1 MWVLSFLPDAWIAW
15 CVHAFF
21 TLGII
26 GLIVGSFASALPLI
40 DQYGKIIKIVSV
52 VILAGSIYFEG
63 GLNVEREWRARVAEM
78 EDKVKLAE
86 EKSREVNTVIK
97 TKYIEKIKIVKETT
111 NANIQYVEKVV
122 TKYDNL
128 CTLSNAAIVLH
139 DSASQNI
146 MARSAGGT
154 VEGTSDVKA
163 STLVGTVT
171 ENYGTYYEIREQ
183 LIAWQAWYK
192 EQKKI
197 ADEVK

>member
-21 TLGII
+21 TLGIT

-40 DQYGKIIKIVSV
+40 GQYGRIIKIVSV
-52 VILAGSIYFEG
+52 VLLAGSIYFEG

-78 EDKVKLAE
+78 EEKVKLAE

-163 STLVGTVT
+163 STLIGTVT
-171 ENYGTYYEIREQ
+171 QNYGTYYEIREQ
-183 LIAWQAWYK
+183 LIAWQEWYK
-192 EQKKI
+192 KQKTI
-197 ADEVK
+197 FEDQ

>member
-26 GLIVGSFASALPLI
+26 GIIVGSFASGLPLI
-40 DQYGKIIKIVSV
+40 GQYGRIIKIVSV
-52 VILAGSIYFEG
+52 VLLTISIYFEG

-78 EDKVKLAE
+78 EEKVKIAE

-97 TKYIEKIKIVKETT
+97 TKYIEKIRVVKETT

-146 MARSAGGT
+146 MAKSAGGT

-163 STLVGTVT
+163 STLIGTVT
-171 ENYGTYYEIREQ
+171 QNYGTYYEIREQ
-183 LIAWQAWYK
+183 LISWQEWYK
-192 EQKKI
+192 KQKRI
-197 ADEVK
+197 FEDQ